1 MTLLLTLTAGLLA
14 SEAVSEPVLQA
25 VEMVESGGHAD
36 PDRAVGDSGKARG
49 RYQFHREAW
58 EDCSKLRKI
67 NKLSVYPYAS
77 ASDPAIARDYA
88 RTWLTVLKIRLAQE
102 IGRTPLPGEI
112 WLAWNLGWTGFSR
125 YGFQW
130 AEVPE
135 AKFAKARQVNT
146 LAWGLPKR
154 KPSAR

>member
-14 SEAVSEPVLQA
+14 SEAVSDPVLQA
-25 VEMVESGGHAD
+25 VEHVETGGCAD

-49 RYQFHREAW
+49 RYQFHRQAW

-88 RTWLTVLKIRLAQE
+88 RTWLTALKVRLAQQ
-102 IGRTPLPGEI
+102 IGRQPFPGEI
-112 WLAWNLGWTGFSR
+112 WLAWNLGWSGFRR

-130 AEVPE
+130 AEVPA
-135 AKFAKARQVNT
+135 AKFEKARQVNT
-146 LAWGLPKR
+146 LAWNLPK
-154 KPSAR
+154 PARSPR

>member
-14 SEAVSEPVLQA
+14 SEAIPDQTLQA
-25 VEMVESGGHAD
+25 VEHIESSGRGAATPRGDGGK
-36 PDRAVGDSGKARG
+36 AVGPLQWHSV
-49 RYQFHREAW
+49 AW
-58 EDCSKLRKI
+58 KDCSAIRRKAG
-67 NKLSVYPYAS
+67 LTVWPYAS
-77 ASDPAIARDYA
+77 ASDPARARDYA
-88 RTWLTVLKIRLAQE
+88 RTWLTVLKVRLADR
-102 IGRTPLPGEI
+102 IGRPPLPGEI

-130 AEVPE
+130 AQVPA

-154 KPSAR
+154 EPSAR